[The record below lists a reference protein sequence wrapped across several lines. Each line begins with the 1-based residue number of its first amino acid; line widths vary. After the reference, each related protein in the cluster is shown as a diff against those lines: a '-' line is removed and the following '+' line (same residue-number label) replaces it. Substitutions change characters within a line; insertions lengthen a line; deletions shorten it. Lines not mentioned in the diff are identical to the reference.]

1 MEGSAAKSATD
12 ADKDFVIVPAGGEA
26 QNPIPATEEALLAES
41 STRES
46 RAHVLVEMADNKMEQ
61 ALPAEAVVLYLKYMD
76 ILKGVVLLCHQVCEH
91 RKWPISAVVKS
102 FLDRIQMRF
111 SEVLNKCR
119 NARQHLKPTDLL
131 SNAEKL
137 VFEQALSFGREAAVD
152 EMLSNFRKAEY
163 FYGLGIQLLELLQLD
178 ATDPADTRILRE
190 YISRFALRLQE
201 TARKRD
207 THVYDKPTD
216 VRR

>member
-1 MEGSAAKSATD
+1 MLKSLFSSKRYHSYGVKAT
-12 ADKDFVIVPAGGEA
+12 A
-26 QNPIPATEEALLAES
+26 Q
-41 STRES
+41 
-46 RAHVLVEMADNKMEQ
+46 
-61 ALPAEAVVLYLKYMD
+61 
-76 ILKGVVLLCHQVCEH
+76 
-91 RKWPISAVVKS
+91 
-102 FLDRIQMRF
+102 F
-111 SEVLNKCR
+111 
-119 NARQHLKPTDLL
+119 
-131 SNAEKL
+131 L
-137 VFEQALSFGREAAVD
+137 VFHLQGREAAVD

-163 FYGLGIQLLELLQLD
+163 FYGLGIQLLELLQVD